1 MDIEKTK
8 QEGFIYEKRSR
19 VGADGRARQTNIDL
33 VVTKQS
39 NRQRTVFCN
48 APVVRAASLDDVG
61 DESSLV
67 DLRLVDVVTLERKV
81 SADGLHRRLVH
92 CARRRRRRSKRER
105 EREREKERRET
116 TSTNNLEAGAV
127 CVYVYVY
134 VCTCTT
140 KSLTRHVG
148 TREGANLLAAP
159 RDEDE
164 LGALALLITDSDAE
178 ERKGAFVVGKVASQL
193 AQATV
198 ALAREDDLLLAFV
211 LEERPVR
218 RRLRNK

>member
-1 MDIEKTK
+1 MVFTDALCT
-8 QEGFIYEKRSR
+8 
-19 VGADGRARQTNIDL
+19 AL
-33 VVTKQS
+33 VV
-39 NRQRTVFCN
+39 
-48 APVVRAASLDDVG
+48 VV
-61 DESSLV
+61 
-67 DLRLVDVVTLERKV
+67 VVV
-81 SADGLHRRLVH
+81 
-92 CARRRRRRSKRER
+92 RER
-105 EREREKERRET
+105 ERERERKKDVRQHQPTIWR
-116 TSTNNLEAGAV
+116 LVRCV